1 MVIDVA
7 CGPIAYKTEVL
18 ACHLRR
24 TPIVDFWDGAKKS
37 DSDDIDKEFSI
48 FHLKTL

>member
-7 CGPIAYKTEVL
+7 CGPIANKTEVL
-18 ACHLRR
+18 AYHLRR

-37 DSDDIDKEFSI
+37 DSYDIDKECSI
-48 FHLKTL
+48 INLKTL